1 MLVKIITSDW
11 CTYCDD
17 AKKLLRDNEIDF
29 IEVDLD
35 EGLSI
40 MAKHNL
46 RTVPQIFVDDKLLKG
61 GYTGLKESIDTLIQ
75 IQRRN

>member
-11 CTYCDD
+11 CTYCDA

-40 MAKHNL
+40 MAKYNL

-61 GYTGLKESIDTLIQ
+61 GYTGLKKSIDTLIQ
-75 IQRRN
+75 RRN